1 MHEKIKELK
10 KEFDTITA
18 QMGEVGADY
27 VALAKKHKELS
38 KVLDKY
44 DRYTLAKKD
53 MQAARELGMEDEAA
67 NAALV
72 IQQLEKEIEELLKPR
87 DPRDDGNLIMEIRPA
102 AGGEEA
108 ALFAASLFRMYNGYA
123 ANMGFKIELIDLNET
138 EIGGI
143 KEASFI
149 ISGDGAYS
157 KLKYESGVH
166 RVQRV
171 PDTESQG
178 RIHTSTCTV
187 AVLPEAVT
195 VDFKIDEADLR
206 IDVYRSS
213 GAGGQHVNRTESAV
227 RITHL
232 PTNTVVT
239 CQDGRSQ
246 IKNREKAMVVLQS
259 KLADYYQAQE
269 DAKYARDR
277 KNQVGTGDRSER
289 IRTYNYPQDRVTD
302 HRIGLSLHNLPNFL
316 SGDIGVMIEALWNY
330 TSSGT

>member
-1 MHEKIKELK
+1 MHEKIAELKIELDKINAEMSSPDADFVKLARRHKEISRVVDKHDEIVRAKSDLAAAKEL
-10 KEFDTITA
+10 
-18 QMGEVGADY
+18 G
-27 VALAKKHKELS
+27 
-38 KVLDKY
+38 LD
-44 DRYTLAKKD
+44 
-53 MQAARELGMEDEAA
+53 DEAII
-67 NAALV
+67 AAKLIETCEGELV
-72 IQQLEKEIEELLKPR
+72 ELLKPR
-87 DPRDDGNLIMEIRPA
+87 DPRDDGNVIMEIRPA
-102 AGGEEA
+102 AGGDEA

-123 ANMGFKIELIDLNET
+123 TTMGFKVEIMDKSET

-143 KEASFI
+143 KEVAFMVN
-149 ISGDGAYS
+149 GDGAYS

-195 VDFKIDEADLR
+195 VDFKIDPQDLK

-213 GAGGQHVNRTESAV
+213 GAGGQHVNTTDSAV

-246 IKNREKAMVVLQS
+246 IKNREKALVVLQS
-259 KLADYYQAQE
+259 KLAEHFQAQE
-269 DAKYARDR
+269 DAKYASDR
-277 KNQVGTGDRSER
+277 KSQVGTGDRSER

-302 HRIGLSLHNLPNFL
+302 HRIGLSLHNLPAFL
-316 SGDIGVMIEALWNY
+316 TGDIGAMVDALAAKN
-330 TSSGT
+330 